1 MWYPDAMQSAMDKAG
16 RVIIPAPIR
25 ARLGWMPGPVDITVD
40 GAGVHIAA
48 IAPNKLA
55 KRDGRVVIAADGPP
69 LSADDIRDL
78 RLANQR

>member
-1 MWYPDAMQSAMDKAG
+1 MQSTIDKAG

-25 ARLGWMPGPVDITVD
+25 ARLGLVPGPVDIVID

-55 KRDGRVVIAADGPP
+55 ERDGRLVIAADGPA
-69 LSADDIRDL
+69 LTADDIRDL
-78 RLANQR
+78 RLADQR